1 MMKKSAIVI
10 GAGIVG
16 LAVARAF
23 AIRGFTVTV
32 IERSSKSVGASVR
45 NFGMVLPIAQ
55 PDGIL
60 FERAMNSRRIWKSLC
75 DDAKIWYD
83 EVGSLQ
89 LSYAADEWQVL
100 SELSDIYK
108 HRGYQLL
115 NSEQTCSLSYP
126 IVPRNLHGSLFSK
139 DEIIVDPREA
149 IYKIPEFLS
158 ERYGVQF
165 IWNTTATS
173 ITRHTVFAGSKSYS
187 ADEIFVCSGSDFET
201 LFPEQ
206 FANQN
211 ITKCKLQMMRM
222 AAQDQHARI
231 GPMLCAGLS
240 LINYSSFS
248 VAPTHAQLK
257 ARLHLDFPEY
267 IKWGIHVMVSQNQT
281 GELTIGD
288 SHEYGLTPDPWD
300 RALVNELILNYL
312 KNFAAFKNE
321 KVIETWNGVY
331 SKMKSGETELV
342 IKPEDGITI
351 VNGLGGAGMTLS
363 FGLAEEIVS

>member
-16 LAVARAF
+16 LSVARALT
-23 AIRGFTVTV
+23 IRGYAVTV
-32 IERSSKSVGASVR
+32 IEKSSKSVGASIR

-75 DDAKIWYD
+75 VDAKIWHD

-89 LSYAADEWQVL
+89 LAYADDEWQVL
-100 SELSDIYK
+100 SELAELYK
-108 HRGYQLL
+108 HRGYTLL
-115 NSEQTCSLSYP
+115 NSKQTCSTSYP
-126 IVPRNLHGSLFSK
+126 IVSHMLQGSLLSK

-149 IYKIPEFLS
+149 ISKIPEFLS
-158 ERYGVQF
+158 ERYSVKF

-173 ITRHTVFAGSKSYS
+173 IIRDTVFAGTKSYS

-201 LFPEQ
+201 LFPEE

-222 AAQDQHARI
+222 AAQGENTRL

-240 LINYSSFS
+240 LINYNSFS
-248 VAPTHAQLK
+248 VAPTHSKLK
-257 ARLHLDFPEY
+257 ARLHVDFPEY
-267 IKWGIHVMVSQNQT
+267 IKWGIHVMVSQNQS
-281 GELTIGD
+281 GELTVGD

-300 RALVNELILNYL
+300 KALVNDLILKYL
-312 KNFAAFKNE
+312 NNFAQFKNE
-321 KVIETWNGVY
+321 KIIETWNGVY

-342 IKPEDGITI
+342 IRPEDAVTI

>member
-1 MMKKSAIVI
+1 MIKKSAIVI

-23 AIRGFTVTV
+23 AIRGYAVTV
-32 IERSSKSVGASVR
+32 IERSSKSIGASVR

-60 FERAMNSRRIWKSLC
+60 FERAMHSRRIWKSLC

-89 LSYAADEWQVL
+89 LAYAADEWQVL

-126 IVPRNLHGSLFSK
+126 IVQRNLHGSLYSK

-149 IYKIPEFLS
+149 ISKIPEFLF

-173 ITRHTVFAGSKSYS
+173 ITRDTVFAGSKSYS

-201 LFPEQ
+201 LFPEE

-222 AAQDQHARI
+222 TAQDGNTRI

-248 VAPTHAQLK
+248 VSPTHAQLK

-267 IKWGIHVMVSQNQT
+267 IKWGIHVMVSQNKS
-281 GELTIGD
+281 GELTVGD
-288 SHEYGLTPDPWD
+288 SHEYGLTPEPWD
-300 RALVNELILNYL
+300 KALVNDLILKYL
-312 KNFAAFKNE
+312 SDFAQFKSE
-321 KVIETWNGVY
+321 KIIETWNGVY

-363 FGLAEEIVS
+363 FGLAEEILS

>member
-1 MMKKSAIVI
+1 
-10 GAGIVG
+10 
-16 LAVARAF
+16 
-23 AIRGFTVTV
+23 
-32 IERSSKSVGASVR
+32 
-45 NFGMVLPIAQ
+45 
-55 PDGIL
+55 
-60 FERAMNSRRIWKSLC
+60 MNSRRIWKSLC
-75 DDAKIWYD
+75 VDAKIWHD

-89 LSYAADEWQVL
+89 LAYADDEWHVL
-100 SELSDIYK
+100 SELAELYK
-108 HRGYQLL
+108 HRGYTLL
-115 NSEQTCSLSYP
+115 NREETCSTSYP
-126 IVPRNLHGSLFSK
+126 VVSHNLRGSLFSK

-149 IYKIPEFLS
+149 ISKMPEFFS
-158 ERYGVQF
+158 ERFGVQF

-173 ITRHTVFAGSKSYS
+173 IIGDTVFASSKSYS

-201 LFPEQ
+201 LFPIE

-222 AAQDQHARI
+222 AAQHENTRL

-267 IKWGIHVMVSQNQT
+267 IKWGIHVMVSQNQS
-281 GELTIGD
+281 GELTVGD
-288 SHEYGLTPDPWD
+288 SHEYGLTPNPWD
-300 RALVNELILNYL
+300 KALVNDLILKYL
-312 KNFAAFKNE
+312 NNFAQFKNE
-321 KVIETWNGVY
+321 KIIETWNGVY

-342 IKPEDGITI
+342 IRPEDGVTI

>member
-1 MMKKSAIVI
+1 MS
-10 GAGIVG
+10 
-16 LAVARAF
+16 
-23 AIRGFTVTV
+23 RGFGVLGFWGFGVTV
-32 IERSSKSVGASVR
+32 IERSSKSIGASVR

-60 FERAMNSRRIWKSLC
+60 FERAMHSRRIWKSLC

-89 LSYAADEWQVL
+89 LAYAADEWQVL

-126 IVPRNLHGSLFSK
+126 IVQRNLHGSLYSK

-149 IYKIPEFLS
+149 ISKIPEFLF

-173 ITRHTVFAGSKSYS
+173 ITRDTVFAGSKSYS

-201 LFPEQ
+201 LFPEE

-222 AAQDQHARI
+222 TAQDGNTRI

-248 VAPTHAQLK
+248 VSPTHAQLK

-267 IKWGIHVMVSQNQT
+267 IKWGIHVMVSQNKS
-281 GELTIGD
+281 GELTVGD
-288 SHEYGLTPDPWD
+288 SHEYGLTPEPWD
-300 RALVNELILNYL
+300 KALVNDLILKYL
-312 KNFAAFKNE
+312 SDFAQFKSE
-321 KVIETWNGVY
+321 KIIETWNGVY

-363 FGLAEEIVS
+363 FGLAEEILS

>member
-16 LAVARAF
+16 LAVARAL
-23 AIRGFTVTV
+23 AIRGYTITV

-60 FERAMNSRRIWKSLC
+60 FERAMNSLRIWKSLC

-89 LSYAADEWQVL
+89 LAYAADEWQVL

-115 NSEQTCSLSYP
+115 NSQQTCSLSYP

-149 IYKIPEFLS
+149 ISKIPGFLA
-158 ERYGVQF
+158 ERYGVNF
-165 IWNTTATS
+165 VWDAAVTS
-173 ITRHTVFAGSKSYS
+173 INANTVFAGARRFM
-187 ADEIFVCSGSDFET
+187 ADEILVCSGSDFET
-201 LFPEQ
+201 LFPDV
-206 FANQN
+206 FARHN

-222 AAQDQHARI
+222 AAQNKNARI

-248 VAPTHAQLK
+248 VAPTNALLK
-257 ARLHLDFPEY
+257 ARLHIDYPEY
-267 IKWGIHVMVSQNQT
+267 LKWGIHVMVSQNQC

-300 RALVNELILNYL
+300 SALINELILNYL

-342 IKPEDGITI
+342 VKPEDGVTI

>member
-1 MMKKSAIVI
+1 MIKKSAIVI

-16 LAVARAF
+16 LAVARAL
-23 AIRGFTVTV
+23 AIRGYVVTV
-32 IERSSKSVGASVR
+32 IEKSSKSVGASIR

-75 DDAKIWYD
+75 VDAKIWHD

-89 LSYAADEWQVL
+89 LAYADDEWQVL
-100 SELSDIYK
+100 SELAELYK
-108 HRGYQLL
+108 HRGYTLL
-115 NSEQTCSLSYP
+115 NSEETCSTSYP
-126 IVPRNLHGSLFSK
+126 VVSYNLRGSLFSK

-149 IYKIPEFLS
+149 ISKIPEFLF

-173 ITRHTVFAGSKSYS
+173 ITRDTVFARSKSYS

-206 FANQN
+206 FANEN

-222 AAQDQHARI
+222 AAQDENTRI

-248 VAPTHAQLK
+248 IAPTHAQLK

-267 IKWGIHVMVSQNQT
+267 IKWGIHVMVSQNQN
-281 GELTIGD
+281 GELTVGD

-300 RALVNELILNYL
+300 KALVNDLILKYL
-312 KNFAAFKNE
+312 NKFAQFKNE
-321 KVIETWNGVY
+321 KIIETWNGVY

-342 IKPEDGITI
+342 IRPQDGVTI

>member
-1 MMKKSAIVI
+1 MIKKSTIVI

-23 AIRGFTVTV
+23 AIRGYAVTV
-32 IERSSKSVGASVR
+32 IERSSKSIGASVR

-60 FERAMNSRRIWKSLC
+60 FERAMHSRRIWKSLC

-89 LSYAADEWQVL
+89 LAYAADEWQVL

-126 IVPRNLHGSLFSK
+126 IVQRNLHGSLYSK

-149 IYKIPEFLS
+149 ISKIPEFLF

-173 ITRHTVFAGSKSYS
+173 ITRDTVFAGSKSYS

-201 LFPEQ
+201 LFPEE

-222 AAQDQHARI
+222 TAQDGNTRI

-248 VAPTHAQLK
+248 VSPTHAQLK

-267 IKWGIHVMVSQNQT
+267 IKWGIHVMVSQNKS
-281 GELTIGD
+281 GELTVGD
-288 SHEYGLTPDPWD
+288 SHEYGLTPEPWD
-300 RALVNELILNYL
+300 KALVNDLILKYL
-312 KNFAAFKNE
+312 SDFAQFKSE
-321 KVIETWNGVY
+321 KIIETWNGVY

-363 FGLAEEIVS
+363 FGLAEEILS